1 MKTQETPYSPSETT
15 SYLGA
20 LLDQC
25 IAATEGDACLEK
37 VKQIRE
43 LARASRLEKQGDY
56 KSLVSVLNDL
66 SNAELLPIARAFN
79 HFLNLANIAD
89 QHHAISRELDGEM
102 SATQTLEA
110 TFRDLESASYSAAQI
125 ESVLDKLKIELVLTA
140 HPTEI
145 TRRSLINKHSEIDE
159 ILSQLELSGH
169 TQREVNSFQR
179 RLAELIAQI
188 WHTEDFRATR
198 PSPVDEAKW
207 GFAVVENSL
216 WEAVPNFMRRLE
228 KTSIA
233 ATKSPLALNY
243 APVSFVF
250 WMGGDR
256 DGNPNVTAKVTR
268 EVLLLGRWKAAD
280 LYLRDVQSLIDEL
293 SMSRCN
299 AQLLALAEGEREPY
313 RFLLRALRSRLRDT
327 ITAVEA
333 QLNGLDAPPGQPIN
347 RVDELWAPL
356 EACYVSLCESGMGSI
371 ANSKLRD
378 LLHRVKSF
386 GIHLVKFDVRQ
397 VSDRHTE
404 VMSELTQYLGLA
416 ITVIG
421 VRMSA
426 KHSCFPNSKAND
438 H

>member
-188 WHTEDFRATR
+188 W
-198 PSPVDEAKW
+198 
-207 GFAVVENSL
+207 
-216 WEAVPNFMRRLE
+216 
-228 KTSIA
+228 TSQ
-233 ATKSPLALNY
+233 
-243 APVSFVF
+243 
-250 WMGGDR
+250 G
-256 DGNPNVTAKVTR
+256 
-268 EVLLLGRWKAAD
+268 LL
-280 LYLRDVQSLIDEL
+280 
-293 SMSRCN
+293 
-299 AQLLALAEGEREPY
+299 
-313 RFLLRALRSRLRDT
+313 DT
-327 ITAVEA
+327 
-333 QLNGLDAPPGQPIN
+333 N
-347 RVDELWAPL
+347 
-356 EACYVSLCESGMGSI
+356 
-371 ANSKLRD
+371 
-378 LLHRVKSF
+378 
-386 GIHLVKFDVRQ
+386 
-397 VSDRHTE
+397 
-404 VMSELTQYLGLA
+404 
-416 ITVIG
+416 
-421 VRMSA
+421 
-426 KHSCFPNSKAND
+426 
-438 H
+438 